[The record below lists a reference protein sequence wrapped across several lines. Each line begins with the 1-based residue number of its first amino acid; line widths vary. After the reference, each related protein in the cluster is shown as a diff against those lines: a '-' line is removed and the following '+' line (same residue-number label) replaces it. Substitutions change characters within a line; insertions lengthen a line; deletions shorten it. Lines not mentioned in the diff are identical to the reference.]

1 MRRDASLMKKIN
13 QKVNILIAIGILIAL
28 SSCVPLQSWLEETFS
43 GTQQLEP
50 PLLATLQII
59 VVVIMVIGLLSLAI
73 PIMPGLTIIWLA
85 ALIYGLLTGLN
96 TISGVILAILTLLM
110 VVGNFTDNLFMGVK
124 ARKKGASWLAI
135 LAASIA
141 AVAGS
146 ILMPP
151 FGGFIAALIVLFTI
165 ETVRLNDWRK
175 AFESTREMALGCGYA
190 FFVRFGIGLAMIGLW
205 LSWLWLADQWLL

>member
-1 MRRDASLMKKIN
+1 MRRDASLMNKNN
-13 QKVNILIAIGILIAL
+13 QKANFLLALGIMITL

-43 GTQQLEP
+43 GTQQLET

-59 VVVIMVIGLLSLAI
+59 VAVVMVIGLLSLAI
-73 PIMPGLTIIWLA
+73 PVMPGLTIIWLA

-96 TISGVILAILTLLM
+96 TTSGIILAILTLLM
-110 VVGNFTDNLFMGVK
+110 VVGNFTDNLLMGAK

-141 AVAGS
+141 AIAGS

-175 AFESTREMALGCGYA
+175 AFESTREMALGCGCA
-190 FFVRFGIGLAMIGLW
+190 FFARFGIGLAMIGLW
-205 LSWLWLADQWLL
+205 LTWLWLTDQWLL